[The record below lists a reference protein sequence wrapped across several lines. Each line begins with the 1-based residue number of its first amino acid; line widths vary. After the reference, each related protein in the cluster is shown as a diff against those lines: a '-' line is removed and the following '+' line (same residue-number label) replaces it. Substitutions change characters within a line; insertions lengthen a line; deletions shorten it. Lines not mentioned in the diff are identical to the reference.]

1 MVVRLL
7 WQAIV
12 TRTSRFGNAHI
23 HPTTCLSC
31 SLLPKLRSA
40 GAREVLKPF
49 CLLCLC
55 CPFPASP
62 DWEIL
67 TSVQPLLSGLLQL
80 SCILFVVVDPLTVH
94 SSRLWA
100 PFPNE
105 RGWRCGISLICL
117 LVQHH
122 RTMSGHPGL

>member
-1 MVVRLL
+1 MFMPRPKKSQTHLSNYLDLATWQTRDGNIVWPHLPQRGSCLMVVRLL

-23 HPTTCLSC
+23 HPTTYLSC

-67 TSVQPLLSGLLQL
+67 TSVQPLLSGLLQI
-80 SCILFVVVDPLTVH
+80 ILYFV
-94 SSRLWA
+94 
-100 PFPNE
+100 
-105 RGWRCGISLICL
+105 CG
-117 LVQHH
+117 
-122 RTMSGHPGL
+122 